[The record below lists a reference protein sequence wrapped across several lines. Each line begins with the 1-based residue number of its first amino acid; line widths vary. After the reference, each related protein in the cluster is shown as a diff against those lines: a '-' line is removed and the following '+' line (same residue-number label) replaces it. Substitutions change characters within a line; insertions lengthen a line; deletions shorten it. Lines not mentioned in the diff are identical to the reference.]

1 MDCLFVLRGEAMSEE
16 VLLDVRCIVEVVAIL
31 LEVVDLFQLPV

>member
-1 MDCLFVLRGEAMSEE
+1 MSEQ

-31 LEVVDLFQLPV
+31 PEVADLFQLPV